1 MNNLFTTGER
11 MFDKFRGYKSGSSF
25 WMDDNY
31 FTRDEFDPLTG
42 EEIVPEKRVDFIK
55 LAAYRRTMANFVNI
69 VTGENIPV
77 KFHNHM
83 RIFRDEREP

>member
-1 MNNLFTTGER
+1 MNNIFTTGER

-31 FTRDEFDPLTG
+31 FTKDDFDPFTG

-55 LAAYRRTMANFVNI
+55 LAAFASQHADKLESNTYWFD
-69 VTGENIPV
+69 GSC
-77 KFHNHM
+77 
-83 RIFRDEREP
+83 